1 MLSDEDSTGGIFA
14 AIEADVESD
23 DMGDSPEP
31 ETHITLPIHI
41 KSESEPTT
49 SSAPRFPM
57 PNLVKHEIPTV
68 NYISSSSN
76 FAASGTSNC
85 NDLQMKLN
93 NSKSSTFDLDL
104 KPLQN
109 QKLNL
114 ITEIEYLNSEK
125 RLVELEIEQK
135 RAALNHCNKELE
147 VVRHKVQ
154 MLHQL
159 LLKQV

>member
-1 MLSDEDSTGGIFA
+1 M
-14 AIEADVESD
+14 D
-23 DMGDSPEP
+23 DTPEP

-41 KSESEPTT
+41 KSESAEPNTPSASRFSMPPLSRHDIHPSGYLSPNFPT
-49 SSAPRFPM
+49 SGM
-57 PNLVKHEIPTV
+57 P
-68 NYISSSSN
+68 SSSN
-76 FAASGTSNC
+76 
-85 NDLQMKLN
+85 
-93 NSKSSTFDLDL
+93 
-104 KPLQN
+104 KPLMFELDVKQLQN
-109 QKLNL
+109 HKANL